1 MSDQKIRYRYTGD
14 GEAHFATV
22 PKRDLTERDVAAL
35 TPAALRDVQAGTL
48 YEKVTR
54 KPDKPDK
61 PVAPAAPEVKE

>member
-1 MSDQKIRYRYTGD
+1 
-14 GEAHFATV
+14 
-22 PKRDLTERDVAAL
+22 VAAL